1 MKIPKPKKELLEN
14 KTAII
19 ISTIDELAIRLG
31 EVISDYGMSVYISDV
46 DFSEEFEIRSKKEST
61 DKNKKK
67 DFVLIYIR

>member
-1 MKIPKPKKELLEN
+1 MLEN
-14 KTAII
+14 KTVIT
-19 ISTIDELAIRLG
+19 ISTTIGELAIRLG
-31 EVISDYGMSVYISDV
+31 EVISNYGRSVYISDV

>member
-61 DKNKKK
+61 DKNKKE